1 VAVIPSIN
9 KWSINNTNKEVK
21 MAEEIKNVNAKIDEA
36 EAAMKKYAS
45 KDTVISIGG
54 YEFTPAKL
62 MVAFTLVSSTLGG
75 LYGAFEV
82 YKDYQGMKKKIAE
95 YVTPDLAEIYKKMEV
110 LDANTSKMVEYT
122 DTIKIDL
129 KGDVRRLE
137 SVVENVERSSKTD
150 QRLTD
155 SGMKEIKRDV
165 DGTVKEIKRDVD
177 ATLKDINRELV
188 KNQKEQQ
195 SEIRALRVEVDN
207 KIKQAIDNPL
217 ANK

>member
-1 VAVIPSIN
+1 M
-9 KWSINNTNKEVK
+9 T
-21 MAEEIKNVNAKIDEA
+21 EEIKNVNAKIDEA
-36 EAAMKKYAS
+36 EAAVKKYAS

-62 MVAFTLVSSTLGG
+62 MVAFTLVSSLLGG

-82 YKDYQGMKKKIAE
+82 YKDYQGMKEKIAK
-95 YVTPDLAEIYKKMEV
+95 YVSPDLTEIYKKIEV

-137 SVVENVERSSKTD
+137 GVVENVERSSKTD

-155 SGMKEIKRDV
+155 TGMKEIKRDV
-165 DGTVKEIKRDVD
+165 DNTLKEIKRDVD
-177 ATLKDINRELV
+177 VTLKGVDATSKDINRELV
-188 KNQKEQQ
+188 KNQKETQA
-195 SEIRALRVEVDN
+195 EIRALRIEVDN
-207 KIKQAIDNPL
+207 KIKKALDNPL
-217 ANK
+217 AN

>member
-1 VAVIPSIN
+1 M
-9 KWSINNTNKEVK
+9 T
-21 MAEEIKNVNAKIDEA
+21 EEIKNVNAKIDEA
-36 EAAMKKYAS
+36 EAAVKKYAS

-62 MVAFTLVSSTLGG
+62 MVAATLVSSLLGG

-82 YKDYQGMKKKIAE
+82 YKDYMGMKDKIAK
-95 YVTPDLAEIYKKMEV
+95 YVSPDLTEIYKKMEV

-122 DTIKIDL
+122 DNIKIDL
-129 KGDVRRLE
+129 KNDVRRLE

-177 ATLKDINRELV
+177 STLKEINRELV

-195 SEIRALRVEVDN
+195 AEIRALRADVDN
-207 KIKQAIDNPL
+207 KIKKALDNPL
-217 ANK
+217 NN

>member
-95 YVTPDLAEIYKKMEV
+95 YVTPDLTELYKKMEV

-122 DTIKIDL
+122 DNIKTDL

-177 ATLKDINRELV
+177 ATLKEINRELV

-195 SEIRALRVEVDN
+195 AEIRALRADVDN
-207 KIKQAIDNPL
+207 KIKKALDNPL
-217 ANK
+217 NN

>member
-1 VAVIPSIN
+1 
-9 KWSINNTNKEVK
+9 

-36 EAAMKKYAS
+36 EAAVKKYAS

-95 YVTPDLAEIYKKMEV
+95 YVTPDLGEIYKKMEV

-137 SVVENVERSSKTD
+137 GVVENVERSSKTD

-165 DGTVKEIKRDVD
+165 DATVKEIKRDVD
-177 ATLKDINRELV
+177 NTLKEVNRELV
-188 KNQKEQQ
+188 KNQKETTA
-195 SEIRALRVEVDN
+195 EIKALRSDVDN
-207 KIKQAIDNPL
+207 KIKKALDNPL
-217 ANK
+217 NN

>member
-1 VAVIPSIN
+1 
-9 KWSINNTNKEVK
+9 

-75 LYGAFEV
+75 LYGTFEV
-82 YKDYQGMKKKIAE
+82 YKDYMGMKKKIAE
-95 YVTPDLAEIYKKMEV
+95 YVTPDLTEIYKKMEV
-110 LDANTSKMVEYT
+110 LDANTSKMTEYT
-122 DTIKIDL
+122 NNIKNDL

-137 SVVENVERSSKTD
+137 TVVENVERSSKTD

-165 DGTVKEIKRDVD
+165 DSTVKEIRKEVD
-177 ATLKDINRELV
+177 GTLKDINRELV
-188 KNQKEQQ
+188 KNQKETQA
-195 SEIRALRVEVDN
+195 EIRALRAEVDN

>member
-1 VAVIPSIN
+1 
-9 KWSINNTNKEVK
+9 

-36 EAAMKKYAS
+36 EAAVKKYAS

-95 YVTPDLAEIYKKMEV
+95 YVTPDLTEIYKKMEV

-150 QRLTD
+150 QRITD

-195 SEIRALRVEVDN
+195 AEIRALRADVDN
-207 KIKQAIDNPL
+207 KIKKALDNPL
-217 ANK
+217 NN

>member
-1 VAVIPSIN
+1 M
-9 KWSINNTNKEVK
+9 T
-21 MAEEIKNVNAKIDEA
+21 EEIKNVNAKIDQA
-36 EAAMKKYAS
+36 EATVKKYAS

-62 MVAFTLVSSTLGG
+62 MVAATLVSSLLGG

-82 YKDYQGMKKKIAE
+82 YKDYMGMKDKIAK
-95 YVTPDLAEIYKKMEV
+95 YVTPDLTEIYKKMEV

-122 DTIKIDL
+122 DNIKIDL

-177 ATLKDINRELV
+177 STLKEINRELV
-188 KNQKEQQ
+188 KSQKEQQ
-195 SEIRALRVEVDN
+195 SEIRALRAEVDS
-207 KIKQAIDNPL
+207 KIKKALDNPL
-217 ANK
+217 NN

>member
-1 VAVIPSIN
+1 M
-9 KWSINNTNKEVK
+9 T
-21 MAEEIKNVNAKIDEA
+21 EEIKDVNAKIDEA
-36 EAAMKKYAS
+36 EAAVKKYAS

-62 MVAFTLVSSTLGG
+62 MVAATLASSLLGG
-75 LYGAFEV
+75 LYGVFEV
-82 YKDYQGMKKKIAE
+82 YKDYMGMKDKIAK
-95 YVTPDLAEIYKKMEV
+95 YVTPDLTEIYKKMEV

-122 DTIKIDL
+122 DNIKIDL

-177 ATLKDINRELV
+177 STLKEINRELV

-195 SEIRALRVEVDN
+195 AEIRALRADVDS
-207 KIKQAIDNPL
+207 KIKKALDNPL
-217 ANK
+217 NN

>member
-1 VAVIPSIN
+1 M
-9 KWSINNTNKEVK
+9 T
-21 MAEEIKNVNAKIDEA
+21 EEIKDVNAKIDEA
-36 EAAMKKYAS
+36 EAAVKKYAS

-62 MVAFTLVSSTLGG
+62 MIAATLVSSLLGG

-82 YKDYQGMKKKIAE
+82 YKDYQSMKDKIAK
-95 YVTPDLAEIYKKMEV
+95 YVTPDLTEIYKKMEV

-122 DTIKIDL
+122 DNIKIDL
-129 KGDVRRLE
+129 KSDVRRLE

-177 ATLKDINRELV
+177 STLKEINRELV
-188 KNQKEQQ
+188 KSQKEQQ
-195 SEIRALRVEVDN
+195 AEIRALRAEVDS
-207 KIKQAIDNPL
+207 KIKKALDNPL
-217 ANK
+217 NN

>member
-1 VAVIPSIN
+1 M
-9 KWSINNTNKEVK
+9 T
-21 MAEEIKNVNAKIDEA
+21 EEIKNVNAKIDEA
-36 EAAMKKYAS
+36 EAAVKKYAS

-62 MVAFTLVSSTLGG
+62 MVAFTLVSSLLGG

-82 YKDYQGMKKKIAE
+82 YKDYQGMKEKIAK
-95 YVTPDLAEIYKKMEV
+95 YVSPDLTEIYKKIEV

-137 SVVENVERSSKTD
+137 GVVENVERSSKTD

-155 SGMKEIKRDV
+155 TGMKEIKRDV
-165 DGTVKEIKRDVD
+165 DNTLKEIKRDVD
-177 ATLKDINRELV
+177 VTLKGVDATSKDINRELV
-188 KNQKEQQ
+188 KNQKETQA
-195 SEIRALRVEVDN
+195 EIRALRADVDN
-207 KIKQAIDNPL
+207 KIKKALDNPL
-217 ANK
+217 NN